1 MADSCDPL
9 TDEQL
14 EQLDTYLLSAAVP
27 EEALDYIALHGYLCA
42 LAVSPAPIAE
52 TEWLNHVL
60 AAEEATQPAD
70 PAMIKLIQ
78 QEYAYIRDC
87 LESDTS
93 IELPCDLTLELD
105 DEGDCLLEYW
115 AQGFMEL
122 VFSQEQA
129 WFSQHEDVVAES
141 LLPFMLAANL
151 DEDDELS
158 DLRLQTKLCQQLCEQ
173 IPELVQDLFLL
184 FRVPADSKPKG
195 GKPGAKGPKGKGPK
209 GKGGKKPRHH

>member
-1 MADSCDPL
+1 MSQSCDPL

-14 EQLDTYLLSAAVP
+14 EQLDSYLLSDAVP

-42 LAVSPAPIAE
+42 LVASPAPQAE
-52 TEWLNHVL
+52 ADWLKHVL
-60 AAEEATQPAD
+60 AADEASSPAD
-70 PAMIKLIQ
+70 PAMVDLIR

-87 LESDTS
+87 VESDTNV
-93 IELPCDLTLELD
+93 ELPCDLTLEID

-122 VFSQEQA
+122 VFTQEEA

-195 GKPGAKGPKGKGPK
+195 GKPGPKGKGPK
-209 GKGGKKPRHH
+209 GKGGKKPRRH